1 MLGTFTVGVAV
12 GSGLAARA
20 AEQGG
25 ADFLL
30 AINAGRMR
38 NMGAPSVAGMLP
50 IMDADAATDSFAVTE
65 VLSQASIPVFLGVNV
80 FGAQADPVALADRA
94 LASGFAGIV
103 NFPSSMHYPA
113 SLQRI
118 LERGG
123 RGISREVQVLSEARK
138 RGLKTLFYCANRVQ
152 ARLGADAG
160 LDIILLNFGW
170 NTGGVLGH
178 KQRQSLEEAGI
189 QAREIGRFI
198 KRIHPGV
205 QFMLEGGPIVTSA
218 DLSRVLEVAPIDG
231 YVGGSTI
238 ERLPLENSIAD
249 QIASYRHAGD
259 RQQTVRPDQKK
270 LITWGQSLGYAGQS
284 EAGLGCLSRTHA
296 LMRLKT
302 PVLVQRET
310 GTDVAW
316 IIRAFETANPDAIV
330 QTIRPATEDLHG
342 SEGRRIFGANR
353 AGATRRGALGDPTC
367 GILVIHDPEKLSPR
381 TQARLARALNEGR
394 YAAPGSRRM
403 EPVTSRCICISDTWV
418 EDTQPAGLDPNLAA
432 ELRNWHLFIPPLRYR
447 LEDLEDLIDLRFKT
461 LGLPVQDRPLLQPS
475 AIQYLRTLEWAGNDK
490 ILRRL
495 VDHLALGT
503 RTIDREQMVLAVRKC
518 QSDGGEVENA
528 VRSERTKIMEALW
541 RNNFH
546 RGRTA
551 EALGISRKTLYN
563 KTRRYGLTD

>member
-1 MLGTFTVGVAV
+1 
-12 GSGLAARA
+12 
-20 AEQGG
+20 
-25 ADFLL
+25 
-30 AINAGRMR
+30 
-38 NMGAPSVAGMLP
+38 MGAPSVAGMLP

-65 VLSQASIPVFLGVNV
+65 VLSQTSIPVFLGVNV
-80 FGAQADPVALADRA
+80 FGAQADPAILTDRA

-123 RGISREVQVLSEARK
+123 RGITREVEVLSEAQK

-152 ARLGADAG
+152 ARLGADAR
-160 LDIILLNFGW
+160 LDMILLNFGW

-205 QFMLEGGPIVTSA
+205 QFMLEGGPIVTSS
-218 DLSRVLEVAPIDG
+218 DLSRVLEVAPLDG

-249 QIASYRHAGD
+249 QIASYRLAGD
-259 RQQTVRPDQKK
+259 RQQAVRPDQKK
-270 LITWGQSLGYAGQS
+270 LVTWGKSLGYAGHS
-284 EAGLGCLSRTHA
+284 AAGLECLSRVQA
-296 LMRLKT
+296 LVRLNT
-302 PVLVQRET
+302 PVLILRES
-310 GTDVAW
+310 GTDVGW
-316 IIRAFETANPDAIV
+316 IIRAFEAANPDAIV
-330 QTIRPATEDLHG
+330 QTVRPETEDRHG
-342 SEGRRIFGANR
+342 FAGRRIFGTNST
-353 AGATRRGALGDPTC
+353 GAVRRGALGDPAC
-367 GILVIHDPEKLSPR
+367 GLLVIHDPEKLSPR

-394 YAAPGSRRM
+394 FIAPGSRRM
-403 EPVTSRCICISDTWV
+403 VPVAPRCICIADTWI
-418 EDTQPAGLDPNLAA
+418 EDTQPVGLDPNLAA
-432 ELRNWHLFIPPLRYR
+432 ELRNWQLFAPPLRYR
-447 LEDLEDLIDLRFKT
+447 LEDLEELIDLQFEG
-461 LGLPVQDRPLLQPS
+461 LGLSVQGRPILKPS
-475 AIQYLRTLEWAGNDK
+475 VVQYLRTLEWTGNDRF
-490 ILRRL
+490 LRRL
-495 VDHLALGT
+495 VDHLALGGKT
-503 RTIDREQMVLAVRKC
+503 VDREQMKSAILKC
-518 QSDGGEVENA
+518 QPDGSEVEGS